1 MEVMLMLL
9 LLLLLLLK
17 VVVMRDVLLSLVLQM
32 VLLLMLMLLLLLL
45 LLIIVDLTRG
55 RQFVFPP
62 DGIGFRRQRDERG
75 LKNKIKSHQKKRKKF
90 AAKNFN
96 RFLLIKTLP
105 PLLPLLPVLPVPL
118 LLEDEI
124 QTFFTVL
131 S

>member
-1 MEVMLMLL
+1 MWRPVMEVMLMLL

-45 LLIIVDLTRG
+45 LLLLIVDLTRG

-75 LKNKIKSHQKKRKKF
+75 LKKQNKESSEREKNALQK
-90 AAKNFN
+90 
-96 RFLLIKTLP
+96 TS
-105 PLLPLLPVLPVPL
+105 
-118 LLEDEI
+118 
-124 QTFFTVL
+124 TV
-131 S
+131 SC

>member
-1 MEVMLMLL
+1 MWRPVMEVMLMLL

-45 LLIIVDLTRG
+45 LLLIVDLTRG

-75 LKNKIKSHQKKRKKF
+75 LKKQNKESSEREKNARQK
-90 AAKNFN
+90 
-96 RFLLIKTLP
+96 TS
-105 PLLPLLPVLPVPL
+105 
-118 LLEDEI
+118 
-124 QTFFTVL
+124 TV
-131 S
+131 SC